1 MDQVERESMMDPDIA
16 HKFCNLQQFNVKYN
30 IFTGGSA
37 GEKGNKKGVPSN
49 GVMEKRLK
57 VKITLLLL

>member
-1 MDQVERESMMDPDIA
+1 MMDSDIA

-30 IFTGGSA
+30 IFTGDSA
-37 GEKGNKKGVPSN
+37 GEKSCNRKQKKGVPSN

-57 VKITLLLL
+57 VKMTLLLL

>member
-1 MDQVERESMMDPDIA
+1 MGRIKYGSGRESMMDSDIA

-37 GEKGNKKGVPSN
+37 GEKRKQKKGPHQTV
-49 GVMEKRLK
+49 
-57 VKITLLLL
+57 

>member
-37 GEKGNKKGVPSN
+37 GEKSCNRKHKTGVPSN
-49 GVMEKRLK
+49 GVKTISK
-57 VKITLLLL
+57 TG